1 MYILKKYDLLLKI
14 KLFPKPIKVI
24 FIKEAQ
30 NIVKDLEHGSN
41 IIFSL
46 VYVIIKIWTYERP
59 PTARYLWPPKLESFS
74 RIIASIKR

>member
-46 VYVIIKIWTYERP
+46 VYVIIKI
-59 PTARYLWPPKLESFS
+59 
-74 RIIASIKR
+74 